1 MVHKMAY
8 QLVQL
13 FEVQLLNDLVIPVVL
28 SLQKPSLK
36 QAALLP
42 GLYEI
47 YCVNNDKF
55 FDIML
60 TFGSPHLIQRTIST
74 IN

>member
-1 MVHKMAY
+1 MAY

-28 SLQKPSLK
+28 SLQKPSPK